1 MRRAPAH
8 AYRRGMTSL
17 WRAGRPAI
25 PTDPFPEGGK
35 FDHVV
40 VGAGL
45 TGLTTALL
53 LSRRGRRVIVLE
65 SRDVGAAAT
74 GNTTAKLS
82 LLQGVKL
89 QRVKSRNVR
98 PVFQAYV
105 DSQRAAFDWM
115 VDYLESRGVP
125 FDRRPSVTWAETPDQ
140 LDALKKEYAAA
151 TDAGLPVRWE
161 DGAQLPDPGFGA
173 IVLDDQVQFD
183 PMEVLAQ
190 LASDVRELGGVI
202 VEGARVQRL
211 QFGDRTVV
219 HTALGTVSAPTVVLA
234 TGTPQLRRGLYW
246 MKVEA
251 QRSYA
256 VALRPPEGAAG
267 TAGTG
272 MFLSAG
278 SPAHSVRWHRGALV
292 VGGAGHGVGRQD
304 DDADPYGEL
313 ERWAQ
318 QLWPGAEPTHRWS
331 AQDYAPFSGIPFVG
345 WMPRTR
351 KRAYLATGY
360 EKWGMTGAVAAAL
373 LLEADLTGK
382 REGWQRV
389 LGMRPTLP
397 QTVGVGLGASAAVF
411 AWYARGH
418 AEAVARVVRARRE
431 DDDARLLPTAT
442 IASER
447 GTTEVCLVCPHA
459 GAIVRWNA
467 AESTWDCPA
476 HGSRFEA
483 TGRLIEGPAIDDLRT
498 RGRAPKSGLGRVRET
513 GVTSSSPAS

>member
-1 MRRAPAH
+1 
-8 AYRRGMTSL
+8 MTSL

-25 PTDPFPEGGK
+25 PTDPFPEGGE
-35 FDHVV
+35 FDHIVI
-40 VGAGL
+40 GAGL

-53 LSRRGRRVIVLE
+53 LARRGRRVIVLE
-65 SRDVGAAAT
+65 TRDVGAIAT

-89 QRVKSRNVR
+89 QRVKSRNTR
-98 PVFQAYV
+98 AVFHAYV
-105 DSQRAAFDWM
+105 DSQRAAFAWM
-115 VDYLESRGVP
+115 VDYLETHGVP
-125 FDRRPSVTWAETPDQ
+125 FDRRPAVTWAETPDQ
-140 LDALKKEYAAA
+140 LESLQKEYAAA
-151 TDAGLPVRWE
+151 KDAGLPVRWE
-161 DGAQLPDPGFGA
+161 EGADLPVAGYGA

-190 LASDVRELGGVI
+190 LAADVRALGGVI
-202 VEGARVQRL
+202 VEGARVRRL
-211 QFGDRTVV
+211 EFGDTTVA
-219 HTALGTVSAPTVVLA
+219 HTPLGTVSAPTVVLA

-246 MKVEA
+246 SKVEA

-256 VALRPPEGAAG
+256 IALRPPEGAED
-267 TAGTG
+267 TG
-272 MFLSAG
+272 MYLSAG
-278 SPAHSVRWHRGALV
+278 SPAHSVRWHRGALI
-292 VGGAGHGVGRQD
+292 VGGAGHGVGRQEE
-304 DDADPYGEL
+304 DADPYGEL

-318 QLWPGAEPTHRWS
+318 RTWPGAEPTHRWS

-351 KRAYLATGY
+351 RRAYLATGY

-373 LLEADLTGK
+373 LLEADLAGR

-397 QTVGVGLGASAAVF
+397 QTVGVSLGATAAVV
-411 AWYARGH
+411 AWYTRGY
-418 AEAVARVVRARRE
+418 ADAVSRVVRARR
-431 DDDARLLPTAT
+431 DDEDARLLPTAT
-442 IASER
+442 IASED
-447 GTTEVCLVCPHA
+447 GATEVCLVCPHA

-483 TGRLIEGPAIDDLRT
+483 TGRLIEGPAIADLATRDISPRT
-498 RGRAPKSGLGRVRET
+498 GLGRVRET
-513 GVTSSSPAS
+513 GVSASSPTAS

>member
-1 MRRAPAH
+1 
-8 AYRRGMTSL
+8 MTSL

-25 PTDPFPEGGK
+25 PTDPFPEGGR

-53 LSRRGRRVIVLE
+53 LARRGRSVIVLE
-65 SRDVGAAAT
+65 ARDVGAVAT

-89 QRVKSRNVR
+89 QRVKSRNLR

-105 DSQRAAFDWM
+105 DSQRAAFGWM

-125 FDRRPSVTWAETPDQ
+125 FDRRPSVTWAETPGQ
-140 LDALKKEYAAA
+140 LDSLKKEYAAA
-151 TDAGLPVRWE
+151 KDAGLPVRWE
-161 DGAQLPDPGFGA
+161 EAAALPAPGFGA

-190 LASDVRELGGVI
+190 LAADLRELGGVI
-202 VEGARVQRL
+202 VEGARVERL
-211 QFGDRTVV
+211 EFGELTAV
-219 HTALGTVSAPTVVLA
+219 HTSLGTVTAPKVVLA

-256 VALRPPEGAAG
+256 VALRAPEGSED
-267 TAGTG
+267 TG

-278 SPAHSVRWHRGALV
+278 SPSRSVRWHRGALL
-292 VGGAGHGVGRQD
+292 VGGAGHGVGRHED
-304 DDADPYGEL
+304 GADPYGEL
-313 ERWAQ
+313 EAWAQ
-318 QLWPGAEPTHRWS
+318 ELWPGAEPTHRWS
-331 AQDYAPFSGIPFVG
+331 AQDYSPFSGIPFVG

-351 KRAYLATGY
+351 RRAYLATGY

-373 LLEADLTGK
+373 LLEADLTGR

-397 QTVGVGLGASAAVF
+397 QTVGVGIGATAAVF
-411 AWYARGH
+411 AWYARGY
-418 AEAVARVVRARRE
+418 ADAVTRVVRARRDGE
-431 DDDARLLPTAT
+431 DAPLLPTAT
-442 IASER
+442 IASAE

-459 GAIVRWNA
+459 GAIVRWNP

-483 TGRLIEGPAIDDLRT
+483 TGRLIEGPAIDDLKT
-498 RGRAPKSGLGRVRET
+498 RARAPREGLGRVRET
-513 GVTSSSPAS
+513 GVTSSPAS

>member
-1 MRRAPAH
+1 
-8 AYRRGMTSL
+8 MTSL

-25 PTDPFPEGGK
+25 PTDPFPADGA

-45 TGLTTALL
+45 TGLATALL
-53 LSRRGRRVIVLE
+53 LARRGRRIVVLE
-65 SRDVGAAAT
+65 AREVGAIAT

-89 QRVKSRNVR
+89 QRVRSRNTAR
-98 PVFQAYV
+98 VFQAYV

-115 VDYLESRGVP
+115 VDYLTESGVP
-125 FDRRPSVTWAETPDQ
+125 FDRRPAVTWAEEPDQ
-140 LDALKKEYAAA
+140 VETLRREYAAA
-151 TDAGLPVRWE
+151 RAGGLPVRWE
-161 DGAQLPDPGFGA
+161 EQAALPDPGYGA

-190 LASDVRELGGVI
+190 LAADIRELGGVV
-202 VEGARVQRL
+202 VENARVRRL
-211 QFGDRTVV
+211 QFGSPTTV
-219 HTALGTVSAPTVVLA
+219 HTDLGSVSAPAVVLA
-234 TGTPQLRRGLYW
+234 TGTPQLLRGLYW
-246 MKVEA
+246 AKVES

-256 VALRPPEGAAG
+256 VALRMPDAAPVDEP
-267 TAGTG
+267 G

-278 SPAHSVRWHRGALV
+278 SPAHSVRWHRGSLV
-292 VGGAGHGVGRQD
+292 VGGAGHGVGRQEEGS
-304 DDADPYGEL
+304 DPYGDL
-313 ERWAQ
+313 EEWAEEH
-318 QLWPGAEPTHRWS
+318 WPGVEPTHRWS

-345 WMPRTR
+345 YLPRTG

-360 EKWGMTGAVAAAL
+360 EKWGMTGAVAAAML
-373 LLEADLTGK
+373 LDADLEGR

-397 QTVGVGLGASAAVF
+397 QTIGVGLGASAAVF
-411 AWYARGH
+411 AWYARGY
-418 AEAVARVVRARRE
+418 AGAIRRAVGALRDEEIPA
-431 DDDARLLPTAT
+431 LPTAR

-447 GTTEVCLVCPHA
+447 GAREVCLVCPHA

-483 TGRLIEGPAIDDLRT
+483 TGRLIEGPALRDLASRDID
-498 RGRAPKSGLGRVRET
+498 
-513 GVTSSSPAS
+513 